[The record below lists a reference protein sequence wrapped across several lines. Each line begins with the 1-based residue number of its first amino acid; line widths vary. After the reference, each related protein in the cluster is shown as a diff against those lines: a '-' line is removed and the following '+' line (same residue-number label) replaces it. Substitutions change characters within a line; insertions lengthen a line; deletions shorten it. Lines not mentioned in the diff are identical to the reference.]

1 MNMVLDRKINLKHIL
16 DFSMKTVDRIT
27 TIDLR
32 LQDFQYK
39 LP

>member
-1 MNMVLDRKINLKHIL
+1 MNMVLDRKVNLKHIL
-16 DFSMKTVDRIT
+16 DFSMKTVDVIT

-39 LP
+39 LR